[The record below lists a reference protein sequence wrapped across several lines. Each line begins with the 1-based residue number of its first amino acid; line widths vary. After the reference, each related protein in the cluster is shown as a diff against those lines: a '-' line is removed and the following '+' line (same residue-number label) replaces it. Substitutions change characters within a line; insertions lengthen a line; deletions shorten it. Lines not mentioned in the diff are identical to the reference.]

1 MSIKSTYKYLLI
13 QLAKKRWILVS
24 FLCATTLGFI
34 SSQLYNLSLK
44 KEVHTAT
51 VKLKKLENR
60 IKTLEITVFELKT
73 GETSPIRQEE
83 KEGEFNSNVDLE
95 QH

>member
-1 MSIKSTYKYLLI
+1 MSIKSTYKCLLI
-13 QLAKKRWILVS
+13 QLARKRWVLVS
-24 FLCATTLGFI
+24 FLFATTLGFI

-73 GETSPIRQEE
+73 GEISPIR
-83 KEGEFNSNVDLE
+83 KEGKESESNSNVDLE
-95 QH
+95 

>member
-13 QLAKKRWILVS
+13 QLARKRWVLVS
-24 FLCATTLGFI
+24 FLFATTLGFI
-34 SSQLYNLSLK
+34 SSLK
-44 KEVHTAT
+44 KEVHTAM

-73 GETSPIRQEE
+73 GEISPIRQEG
-83 KEGEFNSNVDLE
+83 KESESNSNVDLE
-95 QH
+95 

>member
-1 MSIKSTYKYLLI
+1 MI
-13 QLAKKRWILVS
+13 QLARKRWVLVS
-24 FLCATTLGFI
+24 FLFATTLGFI
-34 SSQLYNLSLK
+34 ASQLYNVSLK

-73 GETSPIRQEE
+73 GEISPIRQEG
-83 KEGEFNSNVDLE
+83 KESEPNSNVDLE
-95 QH
+95 